1 MRLPEGDLAAERTIQ
16 TFRNAFP
23 HLSLEVVRRET
34 ARHAGAWMAIIRT
47 KSDGRL
53 VATGVRRHRFLAIG
67 WALAGVPE
75 MFRRPA
81 KERIAE
87 RPASS

>member
-16 TFRNAFP
+16 SFRNAFP
-23 HLSLEVVRRET
+23 HLSLEVVRRESV
-34 ARHAGAWMAIIRT
+34 REPGAWMAIIRT

-81 KERIAE
+81 MERIAE